1 MPHRR
6 KGKNEFSPKLQF
18 EPSQSFLYLSCF
30 EEGED
35 FLCVPMDTLVIIFSL
50 QFCEIKNIRIRF
62 LLSPV
67 KGVSVKITKS
77 LDLQYNVETRGETPE
92 QVLACRLP
100 AWFLPNQR
108 TCIAGLCS
116 VVRYAFRLAHFSEQ
130 LELCKTLLGFQQ
142 GCLSAPQEVSTW
154 TKFCEVDIH
163 EPLEDLSCDKLETLP
178 EAISKFEAHLKQPV
192 RMHNIRDK
200 MQKSGK
206 VNPVLENGV
215 EVMIE
220 NGEKVDP
227 IEVYARTEHV
237 FAEGPEMLVSDVL
250 IFPIFYMLNLKYKL
264 LHKYPHIQTW
274 YENVSA
280 TNAISVMEKLVVEI
294 EDDLRFIALLPAT
307 VPEESL
313 YKCDPNRSKQS
324 AKLYTRQGDIDTA
337 MVWWEESGIPS
348 MQEYQVA
355 GYEQLVWEDLPRLV
369 HPLAGSLPPDRL
381 ERKCGQLSSL
391 AVPLARLAKPG
402 NILVDFCSGG
412 GHLGLLVAHLAP
424 SSTVHMVENKEE
436 SLARA
441 RQRGV
446 EMQAD
451 NVWFFQC
458 NLEYY
463 IGSFNIGSSL
473 HACGVATDLVI
484 MKCTQARAA
493 FVCCPC
499 CYGGVQCLDTITYPR
514 SRLYTEAGLGLE
526 SYLVLA
532 HAADQTQPGV
542 EKCEQGKL
550 CMDIVDTDRALGV
563 RELGYSV
570 TLSKLEPRDC
580 TPKNNLLIGTPPSN
594 F

>member
-1 MPHRR
+1 MPHKR
-6 KGKNEFSPKLQF
+6 KSKNCFSPKLQF
-18 EPSQSFLYLSCF
+18 EPNDSFLYLTYY
-30 EEGED
+30 EEEEN
-35 FLCVPMDTLVIIFSL
+35 FLCVPIESLVIIFSL
-50 QFCEIKNIRIRF
+50 KFCEIKDIKIRF
-62 LLSPV
+62 VVSPIS
-67 KGVSVKITKS
+67 GVSTRISKQ
-77 LDLQYNVETRGETPE
+77 LDLHFEIEKRNEAPV
-92 QVLACRLP
+92 QVQACRLP

-130 LELCKTLLGFQQ
+130 LQICKSLLGFQQ

-163 EPLEDLSCDKLETLP
+163 QPLEELNNTELITLP

-206 VNPVLENGV
+206 VKPVLEDGI
-215 EVMIE
+215 EVVID

-237 FAEGPEMLVSDVL
+237 FAEGPELLISDVL
-250 IFPIFYMLNLKYKL
+250 IYPIFYLLEKKYKL
-264 LHKYPHIQTW
+264 LHNFPNIETW
-274 YENVSA
+274 YVNVSE
-280 TNAISVMEKLVVEI
+280 TNAASVMDKLVDI
-294 EDDLRFIALLPAT
+294 EEDLKYSNLPAAT

-313 YKCDPNRSKQS
+313 YKCDPNRNKQS
-324 AKLYTRQGDIDTA
+324 AKLFTRQADIDTGLD
-337 MVWWEESGIPS
+337 WWDESGITN
-348 MQEYQVA
+348 MQQYQVE
-355 GYEQLVWEDLPRLV
+355 GCDQLDWSELPKLV

-391 AVPLARLAKPG
+391 AVPLAKIAKPG
-402 NILVDFCSGG
+402 DVLVDFCSGG

-441 RQRGV
+441 RERGV
-446 EMQAD
+446 EMGAN

-463 IGSFNIGSSL
+463 IGTFNIGSSL

-484 MKCTQARAA
+484 LKCTQARAA

-499 CYGGVQCLDTITYPR
+499 CYGGVQCLDNVTYPR
-514 SRLYTEAGLGLE
+514 SQLYASAGVGLQ

-532 HAADQTQPGV
+532 HAADQTHAGV
-542 EKCEQGKL
+542 EKCEQGRL
-550 CMDIVDTDRALGV
+550 CMDIVDTDRGWGV
-563 RELGYSV
+563 REQGYSV

-580 TPKNNLLIGTPPSN
+580 TPKNNLLVGIPS
-594 F
+594 